1 MLWVKSRISRLGE
14 EGGGVK
20 HTKPSESVLIIEP
33 GVKIEPE
40 IRGVNTGLE
49 GYVSPTYIIQTS
61 IQVNRYRS
69 YYCSSV

>member
-1 MLWVKSRISRLGE
+1 MLGVKSRISRLGG

-40 IRGVNTGLE
+40 IRGVNIGLE
-49 GYVSPTYIIQTS
+49 VYVSTTYIIQTS

-69 YYCSSV
+69 YYCSAV